1 MEPAHRETFTG
12 EAAATGSAYSA
23 HMTDEGMS
31 VDEIR
36 GWLTGEHP
44 GLMDQRRRFQRF
56 PASPRCKMCMAPFAG
71 PGGLVFRVAGFGRFA
86 GNPSICRMC
95 ITQMRKRGLSG
106 VEIPLS
112 LLFSDVRG
120 STAMGERMRPS
131 EFHAFL
137 HHFYRLAS
145 DAILEH
151 DGLVDKIVGD
161 EVIGLFFGGVS
172 GPQHPA
178 AAVAAAIDLAERA
191 ARPDAT
197 ASGPIPAGTA
207 VHSGDAFVGPTG
219 PEGAVDDFTALG
231 DAVNTTARLASAA
244 GAGEVIVSLAAAEA
258 AGTAI
263 DGLEH
268 RTVDIRGRTEPIE
281 VVVLVSGGRIPAAA

>member
-1 MEPAHRETFTG
+1 MPDDT
-12 EAAATGSAYSA
+12 
-23 HMTDEGMS
+23 MS

-36 GWLTGEHP
+36 GYLTGEHP
-44 GLMDQRRRFQRF
+44 GLLEQRRRFQRV

-71 PGGLVFRVAGFGRFA
+71 PGGLVFRLAGFGRFA
-86 GNPSICRMC
+86 GNPSLCRQC
-95 ITQMRKRGLSG
+95 ITQMRKRGMSG

-120 STAMGERMRPS
+120 STAMGERMRPT

-137 HHFYRLAS
+137 HHFYSLAS

-172 GPQHPA
+172 GPHHAA

-191 ARPDAT
+191 RHPDAT
-197 ASGPIPAGTA
+197 PSGPIPAGTA
-207 VHSGDAFVGPTG
+207 IHTGDAFVGATG

-231 DAVNTTARLASAA
+231 DAVNATARLASAA

-258 AGTAI
+258 AGTDI
-263 DGLEH
+263 DGLER
-268 RTVDIRGRTEPIE
+268 RTVEIRGRTEPIE
-281 VVVLVSGGRIPAAA
+281 VVVLVPGGRVPAAA